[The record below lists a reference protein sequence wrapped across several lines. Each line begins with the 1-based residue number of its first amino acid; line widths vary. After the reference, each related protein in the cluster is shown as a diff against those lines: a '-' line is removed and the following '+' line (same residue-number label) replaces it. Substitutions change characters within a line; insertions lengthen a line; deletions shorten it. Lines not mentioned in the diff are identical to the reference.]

1 MDLSV
6 SLSLSPSKPKP
17 QPTPLSLSLSIYIY
31 ISIYKEANFVAQNIV
46 NWALLCNPDP
56 RFLFGELGARWSV
69 FPFFVIVS
77 LFNEK

>member
-1 MDLSV
+1 MD
-6 SLSLSPSKPKP
+6 
-17 QPTPLSLSLSIYIY
+17 LSLSLSLSIYIYIY

-77 LFNEK
+77 LFNEKYYLGMKAKTL